1 MLANL
6 CQNRCVVFMVLFV
19 LFLQRAVVEYF
30 VWNESLCAHVLF
42 QIKAT
47 SFLTR
52 LEVWNYS

>member
-30 VWNESLCAHVLF
+30 VWNRSLCADVLF

-52 LEVWNYS
+52 LEVWNFS

>member
-30 VWNESLCAHVLF
+30 VWNESLCADVLF